1 MDQIVRDPSESWTLG
16 LADKAVVAT
25 KRRANQLSFAVL
37 LLFYRSRGRFP
48 RHASEIELETIVAV
62 AGQIGAAVEPIDV
75 VDLDERTLK
84 RHRAEIRALFG
95 FREATVADGDA
106 LTEWLSNHAVS
117 DNRDMVELA
126 SALERRCRALKIEP
140 PGADRIERIVRA
152 ALLAYDER
160 FCAEI
165 HRHLPSDTP
174 KRLDALLRPAAA
186 AEQTIPADDEP
197 DGPVPA
203 VLMHLRS
210 DPGGPGVNSLQA
222 ELAKL
227 DLVRKLGLPADLFA
241 HARSHDV
248 ERYSQRVAV
257 EAPYELRRHAE
268 PFRLT
273 ALAAFAHLRGRS
285 LTDGLVDLLIETIH
299 RIGAHAERKVE
310 RELLDDLK
318 RVSGKQNILFE
329 LADASL
335 ARPDGVVREVVFPVA
350 GEQTLRDLV
359 KEWKATGPAYRTT
372 LRTVVRNSYS
382 GHYRRMTPKVLQ
394 ALEFRSNNE
403 GHRPV
408 ILAIELLR
416 RHADSK
422 ERVFPTDED
431 VPFDGIV
438 NGLWRDA
445 VMETDAQGRK
455 RINRITYEICVL
467 QALRARLRCKEIW
480 VVGANR
486 YRNPDED
493 LPADFE
499 TERAPYYAALKLP
512 IEVDRFIEGLK
523 AEMRT
528 ELGVLD
534 AGLPSNADVRLV
546 DRRGKSWIR
555 LTPLDAQPDP
565 DNIVR
570 IKSELQSK
578 WSMTGLLDMVKESDL
593 RLGLTDAFKS
603 PTSHEN
609 LD

>member
-152 ALLAYDER
+152 ALHAYDER
-160 FCAEI
+160 FCADI
-165 HRHLPSDTP
+165 HRQLPSDTR

-310 RELLDDLK
+310 RELLDDLN
-318 RVSGKQNILFE
+318 RVSGKQNIRFE

-359 KEWKATGPAYRTT
+359 KEWKATGPAYRTI
-372 LRTVVRNSYS
+372 LRTVVR
-382 GHYRRMTPKVLQ
+382 
-394 ALEFRSNNE
+394 
-403 GHRPV
+403 
-408 ILAIELLR
+408 ILA
-416 RHADSK
+416 
-422 ERVFPTDED
+422 
-431 VPFDGIV
+431 
-438 NGLWRDA
+438 
-445 VMETDAQGRK
+445 
-455 RINRITYEICVL
+455 EIIL
-467 QALRARLRCKEIW
+467 STFSI
-480 VVGANR
+480 
-486 YRNPDED
+486 
-493 LPADFE
+493 
-499 TERAPYYAALKLP
+499 
-512 IEVDRFIEGLK
+512 
-523 AEMRT
+523 
-528 ELGVLD
+528 
-534 AGLPSNADVRLV
+534 
-546 DRRGKSWIR
+546 
-555 LTPLDAQPDP
+555 
-565 DNIVR
+565 
-570 IKSELQSK
+570 
-578 WSMTGLLDMVKESDL
+578 
-593 RLGLTDAFKS
+593 
-603 PTSHEN
+603 
-609 LD
+609 

>member
-1 MDQIVRDPSESWTLG
+1 MDQIARDPSESWALG
-16 LADKAVVAT
+16 PTDKAVVAA
-25 KRRANQLSFAVL
+25 KRRTSQLSFAVL
-37 LLFYRSRGRFP
+37 LLFYRSHGRFP
-48 RHASEIELETIVAV
+48 RRASEIELETIVAV
-62 AGQIGAAVEPIDV
+62 AGQIGAPVEPIDV
-75 VDLDERTLK
+75 VDLGDRTLK
-84 RHRAEIRALFG
+84 RHRAEIRALLG
-95 FREATVADGDA
+95 FREATVADGEA
-106 LTEWLSNHAVS
+106 LTEWLSNHAVADS
-117 DNRDMVELA
+117 RDTVELT
-126 SALERRCRALKIEP
+126 SALERRCRVLKIEP

-152 ALLAYDER
+152 ALHAHDER
-160 FCAEI
+160 FCADI
-165 HRHLPSDTP
+165 HRRLPPDTRT
-174 KRLDALLRPAAA
+174 RLDALLRPAVA

-210 DPGGPGVNSLQA
+210 DPGGPSVNSLQA
-222 ELAKL
+222 ELVKL

-241 HARSHDV
+241 HARPHEV

-335 ARPDGVVREVVFPVA
+335 AQPDGVVREVVFPVA

-422 ERVFPTDED
+422 ERVFPADED

-445 VMETDAQGRK
+445 VTETDAQGRK
-455 RINRITYEICVL
+455 RVNRITYEICVL
-467 QALRARLRCKEIW
+467 QALRAQLRCKEIW

-512 IEVDRFIEGLK
+512 LEADRFIAGHQGGDAHGARRSRRRV
-523 AEMRT
+523 AEQRRCQIGRET
-528 ELGVLD
+528 GQELDHG
-534 AGLPSNADVRLV
+534 
-546 DRRGKSWIR
+546 
-555 LTPLDAQPDP
+555 
-565 DNIVR
+565 
-570 IKSELQSK
+570 
-578 WSMTGLLDMVKESDL
+578 
-593 RLGLTDAFKS
+593 
-603 PTSHEN
+603 
-609 LD
+609 